1 MMIKEVPKTSEE
13 FGKKKKTSEQCGSSP
28 VLILPISPAEKQGR
42 RGQKIEERERELKV
56 EIKNRKEEKDRETG
70 EG

>member
-1 MMIKEVPKTSEE
+1 MKT
-13 FGKKKKTSEQCGSSP
+13 KKTSEQCGSSP
-28 VLILPISPAEKQGR
+28 VLILPISPAGKTREERTENRREREREDRKQ
-42 RGQKIEERERELKV
+42 ERERELKV